1 MPIAAIDVADTTWLV
16 TGSSSG
22 FGQAMAA
29 ALLARGARVV
39 ATARQPDTLADL
51 AGNAGNPANLL
62 ALRLD
67 VTDPAQR
74 AAALAAARAQFGGID
89 ALVNNAGYG
98 DIGTIEEVPEAS
110 ARALMETN
118 YFATLALV
126 QAVIP
131 EMRTRGRGRIV
142 NIGSVAGQIGFP
154 AVGAYAA
161 SKFAVA
167 GMTEALAAEMRPF
180 GVGVTLAELG
190 PFATNF
196 ARAMGVTPPGA
207 HYDMA
212 AMSREAGNSE
222 WRGGD
227 DPALGAAALLRAV
240 CGAAPP
246 VRIVL
251 GQQGLDVVDLHN
263 ARRAAEME
271 KWRAVS
277 SLAADQAGPA

>member
-1 MPIAAIDVADTTWLV
+1 MIPALVPADGVWFV
-16 TGSSSG
+16 TGSASG
-22 FGQAMAA
+22 FGRALVE
-29 ALLARGARVV
+29 ALLARGGRVV
-39 ATARQPDTLADL
+39 ATARKPEMLDDL
-51 AGNAGNPANLL
+51 RCDNLL
-62 ALRLD
+62 AVRLE
-67 VTDPAQR
+67 VTDAGER
-74 AAALAAARAQFGGID
+74 AAALAAARARFGGID

-131 EMRTRGRGRIV
+131 EMRARGSGRIV
-142 NIGSVAGQIGFP
+142 NVGSVAGQIGFP

-167 GMTEALAAEMRPF
+167 GMTESLAAEMKGF
-180 GVGVTLAELG
+180 GIGVTLAELG

-207 HYDMA
+207 QYDMA
-212 AMSREAGNSE
+212 AMSKEAGNSE

-227 DPALGAAALLRAV
+227 DPARGAAALLRAV
-240 CGAAPP
+240 CGEDPP

-251 GQQGLDVVDLHN
+251 GQQGLDVVDLHD
-263 ARRAAEME
+263 ARRAAARET
-271 KWRAVS
+271 WRAVS
-277 SLAADQAGPA
+277 GLRLD